1 MENHL
6 LVLFLSLLIASFEAY
21 HAYKLRKTIKAL
33 IVYANRNQSQ
43 NAQKEIENVET
54 FNKSEHLLKDSN
66 K

>member
-6 LVLFLSLLIASFEAY
+6 LVLFLSLLIVSFEAY
-21 HAYKLRKTIKAL
+21 HAYKLHKTIKAS